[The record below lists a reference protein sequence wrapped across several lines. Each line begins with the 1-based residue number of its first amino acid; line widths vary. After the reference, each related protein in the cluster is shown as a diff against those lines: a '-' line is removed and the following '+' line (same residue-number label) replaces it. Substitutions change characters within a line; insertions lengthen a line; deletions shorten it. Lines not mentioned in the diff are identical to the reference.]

1 MISKNNSTLFDNG
14 NEIYS
19 VSELTK
25 LIKIHLEEEFN
36 DITVEGELSN
46 FKAHVSGHW
55 YFNLKDATALISCTM
70 WRGLNSYVFFT
81 PSDGMKVIIKG
92 RITVYPPRGN
102 YQIEVRSM
110 KPAGEGE
117 LQAAFEK
124 LKRKLQ
130 AEGLFDEEHKKELPE
145 FPDKIGVV
153 TAIDGAAFRD
163 IISVTRRRY
172 PLVEIVI
179 APAKVQGEGAAQSI
193 VDGIKLLNQKGDINL
208 IVIGRGGGSLE
219 DLWAFNEEIVA
230 REIFKSKIPV
240 ISAVGHEIDFTIADF
255 VADVR
260 AATPSAAMEIATPDA
275 EQILSFLKEFPLN
288 SGLNISYI
296 LEAKKNKILN
306 VISSYGFRAPQDKLK
321 IKAQQLDTLIYKFRQ
336 KIDQKIIRIK
346 NRLALAEVKL
356 EGADVNRILKKGFA
370 LILQHNEIIPR
381 AASFTNS
388 ETAKIKFY
396 DNEIEV
402 RKT

>member
-1 MISKNNSTLFDNG
+1 MIDNESTLFNNI

-25 LIKIHLEEEFN
+25 LIKINLEQGFS

-55 YFNLKDATALISCTM
+55 YFNLKDATALINCTM
-70 WRGLNSYVFFT
+70 WRGMNCYVFFT

-117 LQAAFEK
+117 LQAAFER

-130 AEGLFDEEHKKELPE
+130 AEGLFNEEFKKTLPA
-145 FPDKIGVV
+145 FPNKIGVV

-172 PLVEIVI
+172 PLVEILI
-179 APAKVQGEGAAQSI
+179 APAKVQGEGASQSI
-193 VDGIKLLNQKGDINL
+193 VEGIKLLNQKGDIDL

-230 REIFKSKIPV
+230 REIFKSKIPI
-240 ISAVGHEIDFTIADF
+240 ISAVGHEVDFTIADF
-255 VADVR
+255 VADIR
-260 AATPSAAMEIATPDA
+260 AATPSAAMEIATPDVD
-275 EQILSFLKEFPLN
+275 QIQSFLKEFPLN

-296 LEAKKNKILN
+296 LDAKKRKVLN
-306 VISSYGFRAPQDKLK
+306 IISSYGFRVPQDKLR
-321 IKAQQLDTLIYKFRQ
+321 IKEQQLDNLVYKFRQ
-336 KIDQKIIRIK
+336 KIDQNLIRIK
-346 NRLALAEVKL
+346 NRIAIANIKL
-356 EGADVNRILKKGFA
+356 EGADINRILKKGFT
-370 LILQHNEIIPR
+370 LIVQNNKIVTR
-381 AASFTNS
+381 AASFKNN
-388 ETAKIKFY
+388 ETAKVKFY

-402 RKT
+402 RKIN